1 MHFNHDHEYLEIA
14 QLEKWDALA
23 QKFFRAH
30 KDDLRFA
37 FVQRWAGQ
45 KGRFKKEMKK
55 LGQNFLRNCSNK
67 NTIPR
72 PIVNSKDSED
82 DFEAS
87 SENRDR
93 RSEDNLRVAH
103 NPGRRMKHIVRNVE
117 KWTEVYLTGCSNQKG
132 VTDRWRKFVLRW
144 ETEIAKNPIFQQEYE
159 KEED

>member
-1 MHFNHDHEYLEIA
+1 
-14 QLEKWDALA
+14 
-23 QKFFRAH
+23 
-30 KDDLRFA
+30 
-37 FVQRWAGQ
+37 
-45 KGRFKKEMKK
+45 MKK

-117 KWTEVYLTGCSNQKG
+117 KWT
-132 VTDRWRKFVLRW
+132 
-144 ETEIAKNPIFQQEYE
+144 
-159 KEED
+159 